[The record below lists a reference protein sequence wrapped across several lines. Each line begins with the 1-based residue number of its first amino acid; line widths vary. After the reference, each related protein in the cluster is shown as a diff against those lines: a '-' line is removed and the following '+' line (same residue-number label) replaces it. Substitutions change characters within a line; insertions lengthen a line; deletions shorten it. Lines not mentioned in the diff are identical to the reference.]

1 MKSAA
6 KFFCE
11 IFKLAAGVKYSDL
24 LLCLVSIYLLKPQ
37 VRLFC
42 MVTMKALNP
51 RNGCKKEI
59 QGCSGY
65 VFDEGT

>member
-24 LLCLVSIYLLKPQ
+24 LLCLVSKYLLKTQ
-37 VRLFC
+37 ILLVC

-51 RNGCKKEI
+51 QNGCKKEI
-59 QGCSGY
+59 QGFSGC